1 MLKRLSFYLALAG
14 IVAVTFLVLRLRQ
27 PAPSPEPLVP
37 PPVSPYAA
45 SIGGRGL
52 VESIDENIRIAP
64 PASGL
69 VERVLVS
76 PGDSVGEGADLFQLD
91 SRDAQASLRVQ
102 QAQVGVFR
110 AQVAEAETLLAD
122 RKDQLDRSAKL
133 RERRVASEDEAERDR
148 FAWESASRQLERV
161 RADLALAEAKLQAAQ
176 VALDMRTVKAP
187 RPARVLQV
195 NIRPGEY
202 TTVDPAAPAL
212 LLGDVSNLQLRVD
225 VDESDAP
232 RVRSGA
238 AATAFLKGT
247 REKPVALDFVRIE
260 PYILPKKSLT
270 GESTERVDTRVLQ
283 VIYRLRDPSMPVY
296 VGQQMDVFIDG

>member
-1 MLKRLSFYLALAG
+1 MPKRLSFYLALAG
-14 IVAVTFLVLRLRQ
+14 IAAVTLLVLRLRQ
-27 PAPSPEPLVP
+27 PAPVPEPLVP
-37 PPVSPYAA
+37 PPASPYAT

-69 VERVLVS
+69 VERVLVL
-76 PGDSVGEGADLFQLD
+76 PGESVAEGAELFQLD
-91 SRDAQASLRVQ
+91 ARDSKASLLVQ
-102 QAQVGVFR
+102 QAQVGVLR

-122 RKDQLDRSAKL
+122 RKDQLDRSARL
-133 RERRVASEDEAERDR
+133 RERRVASEDEAERNR
-148 FAWESASRQLERV
+148 FAWESANRQLERV

-176 VALDMRTVKAP
+176 VALDMRMVKAP
-187 RPARVLQV
+187 RSARVLQV

-202 TTVDPAAPAL
+202 TMVDPAAPAL

-283 VIYRLRDPSMPVY
+283 VIYRLRDPSVPVY